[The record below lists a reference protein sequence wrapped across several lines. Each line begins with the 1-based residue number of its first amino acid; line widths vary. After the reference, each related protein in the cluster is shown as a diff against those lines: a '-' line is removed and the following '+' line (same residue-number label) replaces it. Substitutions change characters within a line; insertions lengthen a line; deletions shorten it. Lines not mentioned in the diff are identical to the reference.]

1 MPLTLEAKT
10 KVIKKHQI
18 NKKDTGSADVQIAVL
33 TERINTL
40 ASHFQLFR
48 KDHNSRR
55 GLLKMIGTRSS
66 LLKYLANTHPERYQ
80 KIIKDLNIR
89 K

>member
-1 MPLTLEAKT
+1 MTLTLEAKT
-10 KVIKKHQI
+10 KVIKKHQL
-18 NKKDTGSADVQIAVL
+18 NKKDTGSADVQIAIL

-66 LLKYLANTHPERYQ
+66 LLKYLAEHEPERYQ

>member
-1 MPLTLEAKT
+1 MALTLEAKT
-10 KVIKKHQI
+10 KVIKKHQL
-18 NKKDTGSADVQIAVL
+18 NKKDTGSADVQIAIL

-40 ASHFQLFR
+40 ASHFQQFR

-55 GLLKMIGTRSS
+55 GPVKMIGSGSS
-66 LLKYLANTHPERYQ
+66 LLKYLAIHEPERYQ
-80 KIIKDLNIR
+80 KIIKELIIR

>member
-1 MPLTLEAKT
+1 MTLTLEAKT

-18 NKKDTGSADVQIAVL
+18 HKKDTGSADVQIAVL

-40 ASHFQLFR
+40 ASHWLFR
-48 KDHNSRR
+48 KDHNSAAA
-55 GLLKMIGTRSS
+55 LEMIGSPHS
-66 LLKYLANTHPERYQ
+66 LS
-80 KIIKDLNIR
+80 IINNHRTLLEDNWDLNIR

>member
-1 MPLTLEAKT
+1 MTLTLEAKT
-10 KVIKKHQI
+10 KVIKKHQL
-18 NKKDTGSADVQIAVL
+18 NKKDTGSADVQIAIL

-66 LLKYLANTHPERYQ
+66 LLKYLAIHEPERYQ
-80 KIIKDLNIR
+80 KIIKELNIR

>member
-1 MPLTLEAKT
+1 MALTLETKT
-10 KVIKKHQI
+10 KVIKKHQL

-33 TERINTL
+33 TERINSL
-40 ASHFQLFR
+40 ASHFQQFP

-66 LLKYLANTHPERYQ
+66 LLKYLANHEPVRYQ
-80 KIIKDLNIR
+80 KIIKELNIR

>member
-1 MPLTLEAKT
+1 MALTLEAKT
-10 KVIKKHQI
+10 KVIKKHQL
-18 NKKDTGSADVQIAVL
+18 NKKDTGSADVQIAIL
-33 TERINTL
+33 PERINPL
-40 ASHFQLFR
+40 ASHFQQFR

-66 LLKYLANTHPERYQ
+66 LLKYLAIHEPERYQ
-80 KIIKDLNIR
+80 KIIKELNIR

>member
-1 MPLTLEAKT
+1 MTLTLEAKT
-10 KVIKKHQI
+10 KVIKKHQL
-18 NKKDTGSADVQIAVL
+18 NKKDTGSADVQIAIL
-33 TERINTL
+33 TERIKPL

-66 LLKYLANTHPERYQ
+66 LLKYLAEHEPERYQ

>member
-1 MPLTLEAKT
+1 MALTLEAKT
-10 KVIKKHQI
+10 KVIKKHQL
-18 NKKDTGSADVQIAVL
+18 NKKDTGSADVQIAIL

-40 ASHFQLFR
+40 ASHFQHFP

-55 GLLKMIGTRSS
+55 GLLKMIGNRSA
-66 LLKYLANTHPERYQ
+66 LLKYLANHEPERYQ

>member
-1 MPLTLEAKT
+1 MTLTLEAKT

-66 LLKYLANTHPERYQ
+66 LLKYLANNHPERYQ